1 MYTVLLH
8 ANLNNNI
15 LYVEKS
21 IRHMTTLSA

>member
-15 LYVEKS
+15 LYVKKS